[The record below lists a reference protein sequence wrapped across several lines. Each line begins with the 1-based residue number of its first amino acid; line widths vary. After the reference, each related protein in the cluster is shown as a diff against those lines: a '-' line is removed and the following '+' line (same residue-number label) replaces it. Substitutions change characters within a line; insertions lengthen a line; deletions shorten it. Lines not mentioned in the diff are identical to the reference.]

1 MRMIVQYVLVSAV
14 LLSVY
19 WLLPIF
25 KPFLAGAFFAAVLHK
40 PAHFIQKKASVS
52 RSTAVFAS
60 LVWILCLLSAGLFLF
75 GWISARTASHIHYV
89 IPHYIPVATAH
100 LEQLINNVTD
110 FLTEDQKGL
119 LLQSLYAVETAIDNT
134 IEEYAGKWLLI
145 GTSYFLALSGTAAEL
160 LIAILAAFFIAKD
173 GPSFITILPES
184 IREKT
189 AIAANDFSTSFYA
202 YGYAQAQLFA
212 ATFAAA
218 CIGFFLLHIPHVLE
232 LAFLTAVLEFLPI
245 IGSSLLFLPW
255 IFFCLLTGQ
264 TNIAIFAG
272 VLYAA
277 LTIMRQLLEP
287 KLISD
292 SAGLH
297 PLAVLFAAFAGY
309 QLAGVFGLVTG
320 PLFWLACSSVYRS
333 RLLFTER

>member
-1 MRMIVQYVLVSAV
+1 MRMIIQYVLVSAV
-14 LLSVY
+14 LLSIY

-40 PAHFIQKKASVS
+40 PAHFIQKKAGVS
-52 RSTAVFAS
+52 RNVAVLAS
-60 LVWILCLLSAGLFLF
+60 LGWILCLFSAGLFLF
-75 GWISARTASHIHYV
+75 CWIGARTASHIHYV

-100 LEQLINNVTD
+100 LEQLINSITA
-110 FLTEDQKGL
+110 FLTEDQKEL
-119 LLQSLYAVETAIDNT
+119 LVQSLYDVETAIGNT

-145 GTSYFLALSGTAAEL
+145 GTSYFLALSGTAVEV

-173 GPSFITILPES
+173 GSSFISILPES

-189 AIAANDFSTSFYA
+189 AIAANDFSASFYA
-202 YGYAQAQLFA
+202 YGYAQVQLFA

-255 IFFCLLTGQ
+255 VFFCILTGQ
-264 TNIAIFAG
+264 TKIAIFAAI
-272 VLYAA
+272 LYVII
-277 LTIMRQLLEP
+277 TIMRQLLEP
-287 KLISD
+287 KLVAD

-309 QLAGVFGLVTG
+309 HLAGIFGLMTG
-320 PLFWLACSSVYRS
+320 PLFLLACSSVYRS
-333 RLLFTER
+333 RLLFTKR